1 MGIAMKSTVLH
12 QDMVPGQDVHLSL
25 TWREQCE
32 DLSHKP
38 ANTGQP
44 MISFAKFVQKLDL
57 LICQLPWIGNK
68 KIAILP
74 QQCSVS
80 MVWKVT
86 DAANRL
92 QNSIGN
98 ESEIVKYTELV
109 PYRRPHGLRDVTI
122 ERRAIRNHYLRLDPK
137 LIQVQKELEQLLLVG
152 ASAKTNRKSP
162 VIQRVCGNEN
172 HESVIKLVQGQHSRK
187 ALHGPGFV
195 VFDQVNFVGSI
206 VEPSVAGGEGRTDMK
221 VSFKPFMQAA
231 EGSFIC
237 TDGNTSC
244 LNRFTAILLP
254 GLNEIRLE
262 SKELVAMA
270 AAVDTDPNL
279 DNAGGV

>member
-12 QDMVPGQDVHLSL
+12 QEMVPGQDVHLSL
-25 TWREQCE
+25 SWTEQRE

-38 ANTGQP
+38 ANNSQP
-44 MISFAKFVQKLDL
+44 MISFAKIVQKLDL
-57 LICQLPWIGNK
+57 LICQLPWIGHK

-74 QQCSVS
+74 QQYSVS

-92 QNSIGN
+92 QNPVSN

-122 ERRAIRNHYLRLDPK
+122 ERRAICNHYLRLDPK
-137 LIQVQKELEQLLLVG
+137 LIEMQKKLEQLLLVG

-187 ALHGPGFV
+187 TLHRPGLV
-195 VFDQVNFVGSI
+195 VFDQVNFVGSV
-206 VEPSVAGGEGRTDMK
+206 VEPAVASGEGRTDMK
-221 VSFKPFMQAA
+221 VSVKPFIQAA

-237 TDGNTSC
+237 TNGNTSF

-262 SKELVAMA
+262 SKELVAGA
-270 AAVDTDPNL
+270 TAINTDPNL
-279 DNAGGV
+279 DSAGGV